1 MTNSDSLQPPTN
13 LKSSPPRGG
22 QLRVSAPE
30 KKAPADAPEASD
42 KEQKRSGWRSCTGCP
57 QAAAAPGQAGAAS
70 DADAAAWDGGGPG
83 RGRYGPTA

>member
-42 KEQKRSGWRSCTGCP
+42 KEQKRSGWRSSTGSP
-57 QAAAAPGQAGAAS
+57 QASAAPGQARAAS
-70 DADAAAWDGGGPG
+70 DAGAAWDGGGPG
-83 RGRYGPTA
+83 RGRSAPTA